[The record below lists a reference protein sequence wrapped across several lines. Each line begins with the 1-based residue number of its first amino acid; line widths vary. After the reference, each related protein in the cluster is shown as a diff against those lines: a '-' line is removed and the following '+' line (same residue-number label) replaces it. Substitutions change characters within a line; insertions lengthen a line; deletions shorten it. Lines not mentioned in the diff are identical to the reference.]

1 MAFLALSL
9 VGCAWCAFLH
19 STDLRDAEHA
29 PKGSTGLRRLQH
41 PRSSRVSCLLSTKDP
56 AKGHSSM
63 ADAYPK
69 TFTVAQLV
77 PGDSEAQDLYNA
89 IVASNS
95 PALAYAPSSG
105 PSPRRLLKLA

>member
-1 MAFLALSL
+1 
-9 VGCAWCAFLH
+9 
-19 STDLRDAEHA
+19 
-29 PKGSTGLRRLQH
+29 
-41 PRSSRVSCLLSTKDP
+41 
-56 AKGHSSM
+56 M

-105 PSPRRLLKLA
+105 PSPRRLLKPA